1 MQTPPSIL
9 IVYTGGTIGMKQNPQ
24 TGALSPFN
32 FEQIEAEVPELQKLG
47 YTLSTCS
54 FDPLVDSSDIMPDFW
69 VKLAQLI
76 ADRYEQH
83 DGFVVLHGTDT
94 MSYTASALSF
104 MLSGLAKPV
113 VLTGSQL
120 PIGMIRTDGKEN
132 LISAIEVAAAR
143 HNGQPMVPE
152 VCIMFQNRL
161 YRGNRTTKHNA
172 DHFNAFRSYNYP
184 PLAEAGISIKYNHT
198 YINRPNPQQ
207 KLSVQTHLDNSI
219 AVLTLYPGISAQY
232 AHAVLSTQGLRA
244 LVLLTYGSG
253 NSLSHKWF
261 VDMLA
266 DAIAKGLIVLNVS
279 QCQAGS
285 VDMDKY
291 DTGLILKK
299 IGVVSGYDITLEA
312 AVTKLMFLLG
322 SDLKQDSIKN
332 ALIKSISGEIST
344 PQTLQD

>member
-1 MQTPPSIL
+1 MHTPPSIL
-9 IVYTGGTIGMKQNPQ
+9 IIYTGGTIGMKQNPK

-32 FEQIEAEVPELQKLG
+32 FEQIESEVPELQKLG
-47 YTLSTCS
+47 YWLEARS
-54 FDPLVDSSDIMPDFW
+54 FDPLVDSSDITPDFW
-69 VKLAQLI
+69 IKLATTLHDSYQH
-76 ADRYEQH
+76 H
-83 DGFVVLHGTDT
+83 DGFVILHGTDT

-104 MLSGLAKPV
+104 MLQGLSKPV

-120 PIGMIRTDGKEN
+120 PIGMLRTDGKEN
-132 LISAIEVAAAR
+132 LISAVEVAAAQ

-152 VCIMFQNRL
+152 VSIFFQNRL

-172 DHFNAFRSYNYP
+172 EHFNAFRSYNYP
-184 PLAEAGISIKYNHT
+184 PLAEAGITIKYNHP
-198 YINRPNPQQ
+198 YIHRPPAQQ
-207 KLSVQTHLDNSI
+207 ELRVHTHLDTSI
-219 AVLTLYPGISAQY
+219 AVLTLYPGISPQ
-232 AHAVLSTQGLRA
+232 HARSVLSTPGLKA

-253 NSLSHKWF
+253 NSLSHSWF

-266 DAIAKGLIVLNVS
+266 EAIKQGLIVLNVS

-299 IGVVSGYDITLEA
+299 IGVVSGADITLEA

-322 SDLKQDSIKN
+322 ADLERNTAISE
-332 ALIKSISGEIST
+332 LTKSISGEIST
-344 PQTLQD
+344 PQTLHE